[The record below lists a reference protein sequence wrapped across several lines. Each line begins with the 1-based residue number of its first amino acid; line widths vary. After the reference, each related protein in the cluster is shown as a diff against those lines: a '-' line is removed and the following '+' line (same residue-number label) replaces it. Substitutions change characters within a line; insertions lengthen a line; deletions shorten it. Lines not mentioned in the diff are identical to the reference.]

1 MTLHAIPPEE
11 QILKL
16 NRYLI
21 DNAGQLPSP
30 VITVGGQ
37 AVMYWYLTYLHLY
50 PDQPDVTSITSI
62 DVDYVTRIRR
72 SYLGRLIFWLRNIS
86 DISNMLTPD
95 RAECPRHL

>member
-30 VITVGGQ
+30 VITVG
-37 AVMYWYLTYLHLY
+37 V
-50 PDQPDVTSITSI
+50 
-62 DVDYVTRIRR
+62 
-72 SYLGRLIFWLRNIS
+72 RLLCTGI
-86 DISNMLTPD
+86 
-95 RAECPRHL
+95 